1 MTDKKVLTLQD
12 ISCFGQCSITVALP
26 IISACGIETAVLPS
40 AVLSTHTG
48 GFVGFTFRDLTE
60 DILGIIA
67 HWKKEG
73 IKFDCLYTGYL
84 GNISQVEYAKVIR
97 RELLNDGAKLIVDP
111 AMADNGVLYNGFD
124 DSFVKGMRK
133 LCAQADIML
142 PNLTEAALM
151 TGIEFKEENHTE
163 KYIDDMLTELGK
175 IGAKMIILKGI
186 SFEKNKIGIVV
197 AMAMKLCCLITVPA
211 AVGMSVMAEDTREKQ
226 FYFTERMDK
235 NSPGTGDCFASAFT
249 GALMR
254 GKSEYESATI
264 AADFVRECIK
274 NTIDDESHVYGVKFE
289 KAIPML
295 VNRCNGF

>member
-1 MTDKKVLTLQD
+1 MTDKKELTLQD

-60 DILGIIA
+60 DIPGIIA
-67 HWKKEG
+67 HWKNEG

-142 PNLTEAALM
+142 PNLTEASLM

-197 AMAMKLCCLITVPA
+197 YEA
-211 AVGMSVMAEDTREKQ
+211 DTREKQ

>member
-60 DILGIIA
+60 DIPGIIA

-124 DSFVKGMRK
+124 DSLVKGMRK

-151 TGIEFKEENHTE
+151 TGIEFKAENHTE

-197 AMAMKLCCLITVPA
+197 YEA
-211 AVGMSVMAEDTREKQ
+211 DTREKQ

>member
-151 TGIEFKEENHTE
+151 TGIEFKAENHTE

-197 AMAMKLCCLITVPA
+197 YEA
-211 AVGMSVMAEDTREKQ
+211 DTREKQ